1 MQFTF
6 DKRTVYETVFRKQIQ
21 QLGLESLLFC
31 DIFKHFVHKTELYDG
46 NISFAKSK
54 TEKTTRNECNKLIE
68 VFLYY
73 D

>member
-31 DIFKHFVHKTELYDG
+31 DIFKHFVHKTELYLTVTFPLQKVKRRKQHG
-46 NISFAKSK
+46 MN
-54 TEKTTRNECNKLIE
+54 LIN
-68 VFLYY
+68 
-73 D
+73 